1 MLEVINDSDEGD
13 KKLKRWEFIQQGGR
27 RVLSKEGKG
36 WKVVDN
42 IEITAE
48 DQGCGCSELNIIIK
62 LQCFL
67 TVIWEASVE
76 ETLGLVLTATAELS
90 KYKNRMGSIVPGQ
103 DDVLG
108 RTVCS
113 VSENR
118 EERRYKRRGKGKSGE
133 PQKPV

>member
-1 MLEVINDSDEGD
+1 M
-13 KKLKRWEFIQQGGR
+13 
-27 RVLSKEGKG
+27 LSKEGKG

-42 IEITAE
+42 IEIAAE
-48 DQGCGCSELNIIIK
+48 DQGRERPELNIIIK

-76 ETLGLVLTATAELS
+76 ETLGLVLTAISGLS
-90 KYKNRMGSIVPGQ
+90 KHKNKMGSIVPGQ

-108 RTVCS
+108 RAVRN

-118 EERRYKRRGKGKSGE
+118 EKRPCKRRGKGKSGE
-133 PQKPV
+133 P